1 MDKLLRVYNS
11 SGRWG
16 NIILLCLLILSGLLN
31 RVFMVVKYREADYI
45 IELILIAAAIFLI
58 YRIFKNNI
66 FEVSRQKIFRILLLT
81 GIVFRIIFA
90 IHDFYDRP
98 VQDSDYE
105 KHEKL
110 GQRMAAE
117 GEFYDFAGVELRNFR
132 QPGLPAIFAA
142 GLIIYNHPVTF
153 SVIMILFSFG
163 VLISGYYLFKDA
175 GNIAALLSFAYLS
188 VSPNMLFMAS
198 NSNTQLSF
206 FFFLILLFILL
217 KNYTGKTYQ
226 LIMIGLLLAAEMYI
240 RFNFLMIFILIPF
253 IFEKHNDRNFSYSL
267 SRFGFIIISFLMFY
281 SPWIYRNYKIY
292 GTIRLMPTA
301 GLGLYSSNVTM
312 DPKKVGDYNGVPDS
326 VMKKYSKLSEVEFD
340 NALKKETL
348 DFVKRNPDIIAK
360 GLPFKMI
367 KYSGRQDWTISYF
380 FQYTKYPYAEYLEGF
395 FQSIENLFFWII
407 LLFPLIYLYRNKNLS
422 PLSVFILW
430 AYLSYSL
437 ALFPISETRARYNF
451 PYLLFPLFA
460 VALNVRKDEQREN
473 NNEEIKHKNAC

>member
-1 MDKLLRVYNS
+1 MDKLLRFYNS
-11 SGRWG
+11 TGRWG
-16 NIILLCLLILSGLLN
+16 NIILLSLLILSGFLN
-31 RVFMVVKYREADYI
+31 RVFMVVKYGEADYI
-45 IELILIAAAIFLI
+45 IELFLIATAIFLVF
-58 YRIFKNNI
+58 RIFKNKK
-66 FEVSRQKIFRILLLT
+66 FEVSSQKIFKILLLT
-81 GIVFRIIFA
+81 GIVLRIIFA
-90 IHDFYDRP
+90 VHDFYDRP
-98 VQDSDYE
+98 VQDSDYQ

-110 GQRMAAE
+110 GQRMAEE

-142 GLIIYNHPVTF
+142 GLIIYDNPLTY
-153 SVIMILFSFG
+153 SLIMILFSFG
-163 VLISGYYLFKDA
+163 VLISGYYLFKDTQ
-175 GNIAALLSFAYLS
+175 NIAALLCFAYLS

-226 LIMIGLLLAAEMYI
+226 LILIGFLLAAEMYI

-253 IFEKHNDRNFSYSL
+253 VFEKHHDRNISFSI
-267 SRFGFIIISFLMFY
+267 SRLGYIFISFLIFY

-292 GTIRLMPTA
+292 GTIRLMPTT

-312 DPKKVGDYNGVPDS
+312 DPKTVGDYNGVPDS
-326 VMKKYSKLSEVEFD
+326 IMKKYSKLSEVEFD
-340 NALKKETL
+340 NALKKETF
-348 DFVKRNPDIIAK
+348 DFMKRNPDIIAM

-380 FQYTKYPYAEYLEGF
+380 FQYTKYPYSDYMEGF
-395 FQSIENLFFWII
+395 FQSVENLFFWVI
-407 LLFPLIYLYRNKNLS
+407 LLFPLIYLYKNKNLS
-422 PLSVFILW
+422 PFSVFILW
-430 AYLSYSL
+430 SYLSYSL

-460 VALNVRKDEQREN
+460 VALNVRKDGQTEKN
-473 NNEEIKHKNAC
+473 TEEIK

>member
-1 MDKLLRVYNS
+1 
-11 SGRWG
+11 
-16 NIILLCLLILSGLLN
+16 
-31 RVFMVVKYREADYI
+31 
-45 IELILIAAAIFLI
+45 
-58 YRIFKNNI
+58 
-66 FEVSRQKIFRILLLT
+66 
-81 GIVFRIIFA
+81 
-90 IHDFYDRP
+90 
-98 VQDSDYE
+98 
-105 KHEKL
+105 
-110 GQRMAAE
+110 MAAE

-253 IFEKHNDRNFSYSL
+253 IFEKHNDRNISYSL
-267 SRFGFIIISFLMFY
+267 SRLGFIFISFLIFY
-281 SPWIYRNYKIY
+281 SPWIYRNYMIY
-292 GTIRLMPTA
+292 GTIRLMPTT
-301 GLGLYSSNVTM
+301 GLGLYSSNVTT

-326 VMKKYSKLSEVEFD
+326 VMNKYSKLSEVEFD
-340 NALKKETL
+340 NALKKETF
-348 DFVKRNPDIIAK
+348 DFMKSNPDIIAM

-460 VALNVRKDEQREN
+460 VALNVRKDEQTEN
-473 NNEEIKHKNAC
+473 NNEEINHKNAC